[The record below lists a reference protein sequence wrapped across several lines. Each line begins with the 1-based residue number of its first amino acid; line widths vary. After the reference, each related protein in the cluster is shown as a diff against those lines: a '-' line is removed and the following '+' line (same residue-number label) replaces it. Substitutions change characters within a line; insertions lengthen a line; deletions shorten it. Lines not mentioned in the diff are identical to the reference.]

1 MSLTSHN
8 DRDTSSIVD
17 FVLGQVR
24 KNGRQATYVVRRM
37 RNGNLRL
44 YDDATSY
51 AAGVGQVIQWGNV
64 VCDYSPAAGDR
75 EGQPAEFFTVR
86 AAEEY
91 AKLWL

>member
-8 DRDTSSIVD
+8 DRDTSSIAD

-37 RNGNLRL
+37 ESGKLRL
-44 YDDATSY
+44 YEDATSY

-64 VCDYSPAAGDR
+64 VCDYSPTAGDR
-75 EGQPAEFFTVR
+75 EGKPAEFATI
-86 AAEEY
+86 AEAEDY